1 LEVGFFMVKSGVA
14 GKPATPWKG
23 FGPTVAAQA
32 QAMAGADDPHVV
44 GKFAPLV
51 RQNGGYLP
59 IEDHGLIGDG
69 ETAALV
75 ARDGTVCWLCLPRFD
90 SPAVFCSL
98 LDTTRG
104 GAFRLAPEMIVE
116 ARQRYELD
124 SGVLVTE
131 LRSSTGLV
139 RITDALTLHRGADL
153 TEDGSAARQELLRHV
168 VVLDGQVRLV
178 VDIAPRGG
186 AQWRRRR
193 GGWQLLM
200 ADRPDLEL
208 HVSASAELRGSR
220 TEVPLKQGDQ
230 FSVVLHWGPYGR
242 ASSSDAP
249 VLIEHTLTAWQQ
261 WMCGVDYEGP
271 EPALVRRS
279 AITLKLLDHFA
290 GGAILAAPTS
300 SLPETIGGHRN
311 WDYRYTW
318 VRDAAFSVYGLR
330 RIGLHHDA
338 QRFLGWVLDA
348 VETAGQ
354 AQVLYD
360 LDGRQPPP
368 ERDDPQLE
376 GYRCS
381 RPVRWGNGAANQ
393 RQHDAYGEILD
404 CAYQW
409 VAGGGSI
416 DEPAW
421 SRLVELI
428 EEARTNWRTP
438 DQGIWEV
445 RCSGRPFTYS
455 AAMCQVAL
463 DRGARMAER
472 LGLPGDTAGWRAEAD
487 HIRDAILTQAWNPTI
502 NSITEHIDG
511 TGGLDASVLA
521 LPLRRVLSPNHP
533 HMVATTDAVM
543 RRLDAG
549 EGLVYRY
556 HYDESPDGLAGQEGA
571 FLLCSFWLVDN
582 LAYQGRLDKAFELYH
597 SLCSRAGPLG
607 LLPEEIE
614 PSTGSY
620 LGNYPQAF
628 SHVGVI
634 SSGINLARL
643 SRRTS

>member
-1 LEVGFFMVKSGVA
+1 
-14 GKPATPWKG
+14 
-23 FGPTVAAQA
+23 
-32 QAMAGADDPHVV
+32 MAGGGDPHLVA
-44 GKFAPLV
+44 KFAPLV
-51 RQNGGYLP
+51 RQDGGYLP

-98 LDTTRG
+98 LDTTQG
-104 GAFRLAPEMIVE
+104 GAFRLAPEAIVE

-131 LRSSTGLV
+131 LRSATGLV

-153 TEDGSAARQELLRHV
+153 TEDGSAARQELLRHA
-168 VVLDGQVRLV
+168 VVLDGEVRLV
-178 VDIAPRGG
+178 VDVAPRGG

-193 GGWQLLM
+193 GGWQLQM
-200 ADRPDLEL
+200 ADRPDLDL
-208 HVSASAELRGSR
+208 HLSASAELRGTR
-220 TEVPLKQGDQ
+220 TEIQLKQGDQ
-230 FSVVLHWGPYGR
+230 FHVVLHWGPYGR
-242 ASSSDAP
+242 ASSADAP
-249 VLIEHTLTAWQQ
+249 ALIEQTLAAWRQ
-261 WMCGVDYEGP
+261 WMRGVDYEGP
-271 EPALVRRS
+271 ETGLVRRS

-300 SLPETIGGHRN
+300 SLPETIAGHRN

-318 VRDAAFSVYGLR
+318 VRDAAFSVYALR

-368 ERDDPQLE
+368 ECEDPKLE
-376 GYRCS
+376 GYRRS

-416 DEPAW
+416 DEPYW

-428 EEARTNWRTP
+428 EAARTDWRTP

-445 RCSGRPFTYS
+445 RRAGRPFTYS

-463 DRGARMAER
+463 DRGAQMAER
-472 LGLPGDTAGWRAEAD
+472 LGLPGDTSGWHAEAD
-487 HIRDAILTQAWNPTI
+487 HIRDTILTQAWNPTVK
-502 NSITEHIDG
+502 SITEHIDG

-521 LPLRRVLSPNHP
+521 LPLRRVLSANDP
-533 HMVATTDAVM
+533 HMAATTDAVM

-549 EGLVYRY
+549 GGLLYRY

-582 LAYQGRLDKAFELYH
+582 LAYQARLDEAFELYH

-614 PSTGSY
+614 PSTGQY

-643 SRRTS
+643 SRRTR